1 MKRSPLAGELMY
13 EVDSLFVSTE
23 MILSHEFRQPPL
35 DALLLEA
42 CLLHFRVVWDFFY
55 YAKKKKTDVVVR
67 DYIQRWKD
75 IEAPVRLK
83 AIRNWLNAML
93 AHLTTHRV
101 DPTYKAGEITEQD
114 VRLIR
119 EHTKVLFAS
128 FVNALTKEQ
137 RHALV
142 NPHAEKFAQFE
153 TLNR

>member
-1 MKRSPLAGELMY
+1 M
-13 EVDSLFVSTE
+13 
-23 MILSHEFRQPPL
+23 FR
-35 DALLLEA
+35 D
-42 CLLHFRVVWDFFY
+42 
-55 YAKKKKTDVVVR
+55 
-67 DYIQRWKD
+67 WKD
-75 IEAPVRLK
+75 IEVPVRLK

-114 VRLIR
+114 IRLIR

-128 FVNALTKEQ
+128 FVNAVTKEQ

-153 TLNR
+153 TLTR

>member
-35 DALLLEA
+35 DGLLLEA

-101 DPTYKAGEITEQD
+101 DPTHKAGEITEQ
-114 VRLIR
+114 R
-119 EHTKVLFAS
+119 
-128 FVNALTKEQ
+128 Q
-137 RHALV
+137 V
-142 NPHAEKFAQFE
+142 NPRTHQGFVCIVRQCADERTTSCFGESACGE
-153 TLNR
+153 ICAI